1 MIDGLM
7 AAPIHI
13 AIAVVMQRHTYMFIH
28 VLTEILIDEMLDIL
42 IDVDIEMRTWYSI
55 GMLLEILTAD
65 MINILMPVKIEIHID
80 ISNL

>member
-42 IDVDIEMRTWYSI
+42 IDVDIEMRT
-55 GMLLEILTAD
+55 
-65 MINILMPVKIEIHID
+65 
-80 ISNL
+80 